1 MITFKVIGTWF
12 KKCANRVWQEG
23 CDRRQGEVEGSGE
36 VGVGQPLLGVLSQQ
50 GVEGGLVVLILVLV
64 LLDKAHQGT
73 ELARDQLKIRLA
85 LIVETVGVLKF
96 RRQLGDSVD
105 DLLLGGEV
113 GGGVEE
119 EDRAEEDDEQPE
131 PDHHQPL
138 HAAVAHLPD
147 GRGGVGLEQ
156 MVTIFDAKTFR
167 GAQHFDPF
175 PLSECT
181 CLRRSWCGPRGGWS
195 R

>member
-1 MITFKVIGTWF
+1 MDKYRI
-12 KKCANRVWQEG
+12 WQEG
-23 CDRRQGEVEGSGE
+23 CDGRQGEIEGPGE
-36 VGVGQPLLGVLSQQ
+36 VGVGEALLGVLRQQ

-73 ELARDQLKIRLA
+73 KLARDQLKIRLS

-96 RRQLGDSVD
+96 RSQLGDSVD

-119 EDRAEEDDEQPE
+119 EDGAEEDDEEAE

-138 HAAVAHLPD
+138 HSAVAHLPD
-147 GRGGVGLEQ
+147 GRGGVGLEHV
-156 MVTIFDAKTFR
+156 VTMCYAKTKNP
-167 GAQHFDPF
+167 GTGKYEFDVY
-175 PLSECT
+175 
-181 CLRRSWCGPRGGWS
+181 RKDAIM
-195 R
+195 